1 MYDDGKNGGDH
12 DQADGIYSA
21 DLDLRK
27 LARKAGLKWTKGEYG
42 TENPKIRIDVQYL
55 VNKKSVPAPNQHYET
70 GTRYQDLLE
79 HYRPAEF
86 EAWTTLVHSFPRKS
100 PKPVLQRIRTR
111 TAVPGR
117 NYRTTVG
124 ILNARPQAGEIRLS
138 MGPGIKTQVHRVTP
152 RRDRLGV
159 NLSVS
164 YRIDRDAEAGPR
176 SLKVQF
182 GDALLV
188 GESAVTVRRNQ
199 QSRTAS
205 PDRPSTSIEST
216 TRGTTVPNVNLPSG
230 NVGGTLQA
238 E

>member
-1 MYDDGKNGGDH
+1 M
-12 DQADGIYSA
+12 
-21 DLDLRK
+21 
-27 LARKAGLKWTKGEYG
+27 
-42 TENPKIRIDVQYL
+42 
-55 VNKKSVPAPNQHYET
+55 
-70 GTRYQDLLE
+70 
-79 HYRPAEF
+79 
-86 EAWTTLVHSFPRKS
+86 
-100 PKPVLQRIRTR
+100 
-111 TAVPGR
+111 PGR

-124 ILNARPQAGEIRLS
+124 ILNARPQADEIRLS
-138 MGPGIKTQVHRVTP
+138 MGPGIKTRIHRVTP
-152 RRDRLGV
+152 RRGRLGV
-159 NLSVS
+159 NLSVA

-199 QSRTAS
+199 QSRTVS

-216 TRGTTVPNVNLPSG
+216 TRGTAVPNVNPPSG

>member
-1 MYDDGKNGGDH
+1 M
-12 DQADGIYSA
+12 
-21 DLDLRK
+21 
-27 LARKAGLKWTKGEYG
+27 
-42 TENPKIRIDVQYL
+42 QYL

-86 EAWTTLVHSFPRKS
+86 EAWTTLVHAFPRKS
-100 PKPVLQRIRTR
+100 PEPVLQRIRTR

-117 NYRTTVG
+117 NYRTRITV
-124 ILNARPQAGEIRLS
+124 LNARPQADEIRLS
-138 MGPGIKTQVHRVTP
+138 MGPGIKTQVHRVSP
-152 RRDRLGV
+152 RLDRLGV

-182 GDALLV
+182 GNALLV
-188 GESAVTVRRNQ
+188 GKSAVTVRGNRQ
-199 QSRTAS
+199 TRTVS
-205 PDRPSTSIEST
+205 PDLPSTSIEST

-230 NVGGTLQA
+230 NTGGTLQA